1 MEVRFKGGRIDFME
15 GFLMVVHMKDNTVKV
30 KGRGTGQQYLGD
42 KVCRILLGDR
52 VWEKKEGAMTSRF
65 LATSTFLSAYQ
76 YINFLSK

>member
-52 VWEKKEGAMTSRF
+52 V
-65 LATSTFLSAYQ
+65 
-76 YINFLSK
+76 